1 VEGSKA
7 DIDHAS
13 RWNAV
18 IALPPIIFFLVA
30 LLLILSGIDVYKVV
44 EPSGLLPLL
53 NAIYLF
59 LCPMVVVYIAGR
71 GYMASGSAS
80 LIMLGSGVFSFA
92 LGSLIAGFLLP
103 DKGPNAVVTMHN
115 CSALLAGL
123 FHILGVIAA
132 IAGFQS
138 EPDLRQRKKILLS
151 AFSGIFLITAI
162 LTYSVTQGMTPVFFI
177 QGQGP
182 TFLRQCVLGTAA
194 LSFLISGI
202 QT

>member
-1 VEGSKA
+1 
-7 DIDHAS
+7 
-13 RWNAV
+13 
-18 IALPPIIFFLVA
+18 
-30 LLLILSGIDVYKVV
+30 
-44 EPSGLLPLL
+44 LLPLL